1 MRFKRAGF
9 LTQIVVLTLL
19 IYMATTLLDLRG
31 QIQVVQGEVD
41 AMAQAVSDLRVENQE
56 KRDAIQ
62 RSDDPEVQ
70 EQVALEKGYV
80 PKNAQ
85 LFIDVA
91 K

>member
-9 LTQIVVLTLL
+9 LTKIVVLTLL

-91 K
+91 N